1 MSTRRQFIQASA
13 ASTLLGSLGLHPAF
27 AQGLDQVK
35 IVNGFPAGG
44 TADTTSRRVGERL
57 AGTQYTKNA
66 AVVENKTG
74 AGGRI
79 AVETVKNAAP
89 DGATLLL
96 TPYSMMAVYP
106 HIYRTLSYDPFKD
119 FVPVVMGSMLTHGLA
134 VGPLVPASVKTV
146 KDYLGW
152 AKANPKDASYGS
164 PAAGSTPHFLGALMG
179 LNNNVDLKHVPY
191 RGSVP
196 GVADLIGGT
205 LASMVTPHGD
215 FLANHKAGKIR
226 ILATSGKA
234 RSPFVPEI
242 PTFAEQGFPELT
254 VEEWFGFFAPAKTP
268 AGVITNANAAIN
280 AALKEKS
287 VIDSLAVSGLVPIGG
302 TADAMAKDLKAQYDA
317 WGPIVKRIGFT
328 AES

>member
-146 KDYLGW
+146 KDYLAW

-179 LNNNVDLKHVPY
+179 LNNNVELKHVPY

-268 AGVITNANAAIN
+268 AGVIPNANAALN